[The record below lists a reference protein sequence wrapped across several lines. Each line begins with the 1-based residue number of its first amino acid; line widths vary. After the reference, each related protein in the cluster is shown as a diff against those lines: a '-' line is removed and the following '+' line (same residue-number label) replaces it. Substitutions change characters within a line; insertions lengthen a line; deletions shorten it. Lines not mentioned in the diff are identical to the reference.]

1 MTADLDI
8 WRAAKLL
15 LDQFGEDA
23 ALVAARRCD
32 EALARGDMD
41 GRALGLRILAA
52 VEELARQ
59 QLRPSDVKH

>member
-15 LDQFGEDA
+15 RDQFGEDA
-23 ALVAARRCD
+23 AFIAARRCD